1 MKLFFQNHTPQLG
14 NFTSAFCAVHDEIT
28 GGRKLSEYGAQSRFG
43 YKGFSVGQSVFDC
56 QAACF
61 RMRRYE
67 RKNLILKV
75 GEGNVSHLAGA
86 EVRRQIGKLQLMA
99 AVPGKQAAGQI
110 VQLMNISGVRIFLQ
124 KAQKPFRKDP
134 VAGHIGVVEKTEAES
149 NSEDREYPPCVC
161 GAGLS
166 EALKYLK
173 GEKVPAGRFLF
184 LLFL

>member
-1 MKLFFQNHTPQLG
+1 
-14 NFTSAFCAVHDEIT
+14 
-28 GGRKLSEYGAQSRFG
+28 
-43 YKGFSVGQSVFDC
+43 
-56 QAACF
+56 
-61 RMRRYE
+61 MRRYE

-124 KAQKPFRKDP
+124 KAQKPFRKRS
-134 VAGHIGVVEKTEAES
+134 GRRSYRCCGKTEAES

-166 EALKYLK
+166 EALKHLK

-184 LLFL
+184 LTFL

>member
-1 MKLFFQNHTPQLG
+1 M
-14 NFTSAFCAVHDEIT
+14 HDEIT

-61 RMRRYE
+61 WMCRYE

-75 GEGNVSHLAGA
+75 GEGNVSHLAGT
-86 EVRRQIGKLQLMA
+86 EVCRQIGKLQLMA

-134 VAGHIGVVEKTEAES
+134 VAGHIGVVE
-149 NSEDREYPPCVC
+149 N
-161 GAGLS
+161 
-166 EALKYLK
+166 
-173 GEKVPAGRFLF
+173 
-184 LLFL
+184 